1 MDENLPK
8 DETSGK
14 PRKTSAPKMPLLDS
28 YAIIGRIFLTAPQED
43 DQHFRVFIVR
53 NIDNY

>member
-1 MDENLPK
+1 MYENLPK
-8 DETSGK
+8 DKNSRK
-14 PRKTSAPKMPLLDS
+14 PGETSAPKMPLLDS